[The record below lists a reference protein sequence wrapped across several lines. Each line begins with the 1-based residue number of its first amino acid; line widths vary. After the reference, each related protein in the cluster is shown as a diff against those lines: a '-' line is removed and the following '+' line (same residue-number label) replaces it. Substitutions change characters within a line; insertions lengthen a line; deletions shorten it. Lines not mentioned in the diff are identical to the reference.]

1 MLAVVN
7 VKLVSNF
14 SVVGFGSNIVGSI
27 ECKLLFLQISVLTE
41 KILCPKGKRKTDLII
56 FASFL
61 NDTFLQCLM
70 PSESSKQAFNICLA
84 LLVVSLRYFILH

>member
-70 PSESSKQAFNICLA
+70 RFGNDLFI
-84 LLVVSLRYFILH
+84 SLQMPRPVHHQLTT